1 MNAVAHATRLGISR
15 GWIEF
20 KQYLRS
26 PQEMIWAIV
35 MSAIFI
41 GVLWFQRD
49 QTIEGVSLALLTLPS
64 LLGMTIAQ
72 GGFMGAASVLS
83 LDREDGTLLR
93 AKATPQGM
101 VGYLVSRILYVML
114 TIILSLVILAIPSLF
129 LVNGLA
135 NISGEGLFTLVW
147 IFILGL
153 LATAPWGAI
162 VGSLVKSSSSGF
174 GLTFLPLIGLIAI
187 SGIFYPI
194 TAMAGWLQAVAQVFP
209 MYWMGLG
216 MRSAFLPDSAAAAEL
231 AGSWRTGETVV
242 ILVIWA
248 IVGMLIAPRV
258 LRRMAQRESG
268 STMEQRKHQAIQR
281 GY

>member
-1 MNAVAHATRLGISR
+1 MNAVAHATRLGIFR

-114 TIILSLVILAIPSLF
+114 TIILSLVILVIPSLF
-129 LVNGLA
+129 LINGLA

-147 IFILGL
+147 IFALGL

-174 GLTFLPLIGLIAI
+174 GLTFLPLIGLISI

-194 TAMAGWLQAVAQVFP
+194 TAMAGWLQAIAQVFP

-231 AGSWRTGETVV
+231 AGSWRIGETVV

-268 STMEQRKHQAIQR
+268 SAMEQRKHQAIQR

>member
-268 STMEQRKHQAIQR
+268 SAMEQRKHQAIQR

>member
-1 MNAVAHATRLGISR
+1 MNAVTHAARLGISR

-20 KQYLRS
+20 KQYLRN
-26 PQEMIWAIV
+26 PQEMTWAIV

-114 TIILSLVILAIPSLF
+114 TIILSLVILVIPSLF
-129 LVNGLA
+129 LVNGLT

-194 TAMAGWLQAVAQVFP
+194 TAMAGWLQAIAQVFP
-209 MYWMGLG
+209 MYWLGLG
-216 MRSAFLPDSAAAAEL
+216 MRSAFLPDSAVAAEL

-248 IVGMLIAPRV
+248 VIGMLIAPRV

-268 STMEQRKHQAIQR
+268 SVMEQRKHQAIQR